1 MKDLEPKYRN
11 IVESKRKCMFNL
23 CKVAK
28 KEFIRVLHPGRVEQ
42 FRVEII
48 LETEYPD
55 GKVPGIPVSAK
66 EIKVEGEEVLILG
79 SNGKVYNW
87 GEIPDD
93 DLRYKIYNSL
103 TYLRE

>member
-42 FRVEII
+42 F
-48 LETEYPD
+48 
-55 GKVPGIPVSAK
+55 
-66 EIKVEGEEVLILG
+66 
-79 SNGKVYNW
+79 
-87 GEIPDD
+87 
-93 DLRYKIYNSL
+93 
-103 TYLRE
+103 